1 MNGFSISM
9 DLIQVVVVLA
19 TLILVIV
26 GYKSVV
32 KLFPK
37 RDSKCRRLILQD
49 IPEDQ
54 QDKDVRRTALLIDA
68 DNINSKFMKM
78 IMNNISQM
86 GDIAVVYK
94 CLYGVSER
102 QSGWNNTAKEY
113 GVAQKYLTNYVK
125 GKNATDFSIVIDCMD
140 LLGYDIDVFVLCSSD
155 SDFSSIAKRIRED
168 GKMVV
173 GMGQERTP
181 DVFRNSCNLFFQME
195 DRDVSL
201 DDLKTVLEK
210 LVAYYGSRPSY
221 EKIKNLMTQ
230 RFALSAMGFRSFDAA
245 LNYLGYH
252 VTKEGCITKQ
262 SDRKDS
268 A

>member
-1 MNGFSISM
+1 MNCFSISM
-9 DLIQVVVVLA
+9 DFIQVVVGLA
-19 TLILVIV
+19 TLIMVIV
-26 GYKSVV
+26 GYKSVA
-32 KLFPK
+32 KPSPK
-37 RDSKCRRLILQD
+37 RDLKCRRFVLQD
-49 IPEDQ
+49 IPENLQ
-54 QDKDVRRTALLIDA
+54 GKDFRRTALLIDA
-68 DNINSKFMKM
+68 DNINSKFMKT

-86 GDIAVVYK
+86 GDVAVVYK

-102 QSGWNNTAKEY
+102 QGGWNNTAKEY
-113 GVAQKYLTNYVK
+113 GVVQKYLTNYVK
-125 GKNATDFSIVIDCMD
+125 GKNTTDFSIVIDCMD

-210 LVAYYGSRPSY
+210 LVAYYGNRPSY
-221 EKIKNLMTQ
+221 EKIKNLITQ
-230 RFALSAMGFRSFDAA
+230 RFALSVMGFQSFDAV
-245 LNYLGYH
+245 LKSLGYH
-252 VTKEGCITKQ
+252 VTKAGCITKQ
-262 SDRKDS
+262 SEMKDS